1 MLNGVNVNFVIKFP
15 MMLSRAM
22 LMIGAFAVAFGGRE
36 SLGHAS
42 NRVAATVF
50 GD

>member
-15 MMLSRAM
+15 MMFAGAM
-22 LMIGAFAVAFGGRE
+22 LMMGAFALAFRGRE
-36 SLGHAS
+36 SVGHAS